1 MSLNSDSNYFCR
13 PQKRRAYLVNL
24 FNAISIISKRK
35 EETLHESLANFVQKV
50 FAVMGIF
57 AFENETKTLLKVFLT
72 NLSSESAIIRRSSA
86 TAIAAIISNN
96 QKSDKLLALVLKYL
110 TGKYSRDESLA
121 IFCFLGIIPVS
132 KYP

>member
-1 MSLNSDSNYFCR
+1 M
-13 PQKRRAYLVNL
+13 
-24 FNAISIISKRK
+24 
-35 EETLHESLANFVQKV
+35 ANFVQKV
-50 FAVMGIF
+50 FAIMGIF

-110 TGKYSRDESLA
+110 TGK
-121 IFCFLGIIPVS
+121 IPIE
-132 KYP
+132 

>member
-1 MSLNSDSNYFCR
+1 
-13 PQKRRAYLVNL
+13 
-24 FNAISIISKRK
+24 
-35 EETLHESLANFVQKV
+35 
-50 FAVMGIF
+50 MGIF

-110 TGKYSRDESLA
+110 TGK
-121 IFCFLGIIPVS
+121 IPIE
-132 KYP
+132 